1 MFAVAYD
8 CPPDPSGAMAFAA
21 LVLAVPVWFVAALV
35 WRLVEPFA
43 LPRLVAAFRAASVV
57 EVRVGAGLVR
67 VAALVRRARAAL
79 VVWAGNRSAL
89 AFALICRYRAASAR
103 YTGLAQYEE
112 WAAEI
117 ASIPSASARAA
128 LMNEIRRY
136 YPSDRLVHRAR
147 SLRGKRCA
155 EVRAAEVRRR
165 LIEG

>member
-8 CPPDPSGAMAFAA
+8 CPPDPSAVMAFAA

-35 WRLVEPFA
+35 WRFVEPFA
-43 LPRLVAAFRAASVV
+43 LPRLVAAFRAASAV
-57 EVRVGAGLVR
+57 EVRVPAFVGRVR
-67 VAALVRRARAAL
+67 SAVPAL
-79 VVWAGNRSAL
+79 VVWAANRSGL
-89 AFALICRYRAASAR
+89 VFALVCRYRAASAR

>member
-8 CPPDPSGAMAFAA
+8 CPTDPSAVMALAA
-21 LVLAVPVWFVAALV
+21 IVLAVPVWFVAALV
-35 WRLVEPFA
+35 WRFVEPFA
-43 LPRLVAAFRAASVV
+43 LPRLVAASAV
-57 EVRVGAGLVR
+57 EVRVLAFVGRVR
-67 VAALVRRARAAL
+67 SAVPAL
-79 VVWAGNRSAL
+79 VVWAANRSGL
-89 AFALICRYRAASAR
+89 VFALVCRARAASAR
-103 YTGLAQYEE
+103 YSGLTQYEE

-136 YPSDRLVHRAR
+136 YPSARLVHRAR

-155 EVRAAEVRRR
+155 EVRAAEVRCR